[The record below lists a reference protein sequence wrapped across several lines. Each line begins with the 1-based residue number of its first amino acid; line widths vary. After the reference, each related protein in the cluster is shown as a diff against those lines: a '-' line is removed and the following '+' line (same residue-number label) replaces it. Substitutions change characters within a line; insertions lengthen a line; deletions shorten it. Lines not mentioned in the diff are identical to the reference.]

1 MHISRMDLN
10 LFVVL
15 ETIYSEGNITRA
27 SQKLNLTQ
35 PAVSHALGRLRDLLK
50 DPLFVRQGANMVA
63 TPFTRNIITPVRQAL
78 QTLELSVSEHQQF
91 DPRLTE
97 RSFAIGLRDVF
108 EAIALPALIQR
119 LQDAAPSLEIASIR
133 TDRRD
138 IEEIGRASC
147 RERV

>member
-63 TPFTRNIITPVRQAL
+63 TPFTRNIITPVRQPL
-78 QTLELSVSEHQQF
+78 
-91 DPRLTE
+91 
-97 RSFAIGLRDVF
+97 LR
-108 EAIALPALIQR
+108 
-119 LQDAAPSLEIASIR
+119 
-133 TDRRD
+133 
-138 IEEIGRASC
+138 C
-147 RERV
+147 RK